1 MSLEI
6 RNLTKKYGANVAMN
20 DVSMTFEPGRIYAII
35 GPNGAGKSTFVN
47 MVAGS
52 YSVTSGSVVL
62 DGRRIDTL
70 PKHAIS
76 LAGVARTYQN
86 IRLFDRMTVE
96 DNLDVCLYPRE
107 KGSTW
112 RSLFAWRAAAR
123 RERERL
129 AHCHAVLARFA
140 LEDKAKEQAGMLP
153 YGRQRMLEIARAL
166 VRDPRVLILDE
177 PAAGLNEA
185 ETADLRQRLEALKE
199 QDRIII
205 VIEHDMDL
213 VMAVSDHVYVL
224 HNGALLFGGTPAEV
238 QANPEVQEAY
248 LGTENELDEIRKL
261 AGDRKARRGLRTQED
276 PVRD

>member
-6 RNLTKKYGANVAMN
+6 LNLTKKYGANVAM
-20 DVSMTFEPGRIYAII
+20 DSVSMTFEPGKIYAII

-70 PKHAIS
+70 AKHEIS

-86 IRLFDRMTVE
+86 IRLFDRMSVE
-96 DNLDVCLYPRE
+96 DNLDVCLYPQE
-107 KGSTW
+107 KGNVW
-112 RSLFAWRAAAR
+112 RALFAWRAAAR
-123 RERERL
+123 REKERL
-129 AHCHAVLARFA
+129 ARCHSVLAGFA
-140 LEDKAKEQAGMLP
+140 LEDKAYEPAGMLP

-166 VRDPRVLILDE
+166 VRDPRVLLLDE

-185 ETADLRQRLEALKE
+185 ETYELRQRLEALKD
-199 QDRIII
+199 QARIII

-224 HNGALLFGGTPAEV
+224 HNGALLFGGTPAQV

-248 LGTENELDEIRKL
+248 LGTENELDEIREL
-261 AGDRKARRGLRTQED
+261 ARDRKARRGLRAQEGS
-276 PVRD
+276 VRD